1 MKISNLFKYIFLLS
15 LIAGCGFKVVNQS
28 ELINFTLSNISTT
41 GDNRIGYIIKNKL
54 MIYSKNNKS
63 NIIDL
68 NIDLKKTKTIKERN
82 IKNEITKFEIYLNA
96 SIEYQSNKNGE
107 FVIAKNGS
115 YTVSNRYSQSLNS
128 EKKLIKTLSESIADD
143 IVDELI
149 LRANDF

>member
-1 MKISNLFKYIFLLS
+1 MKISNLFKYILLVS
-15 LIAGCGFKVVNQS
+15 LIAGCGFKVVKQS

-63 NIIDL
+63 NVIDL
-68 NIDLKKTKTIKERN
+68 NVDLKKTKTIKERN

-96 SIEYQSNKNGE
+96 SIEYQSNKNGK
-107 FVIAKNGS
+107 FVITKNGS
-115 YTVSNRYSQSLNS
+115 YAVSNRYSQTLNS